1 MKKSFVI
8 SQQYL
13 LLPIKAQEE
22 TRQVAFYCE
31 GKKILEF
38 AVPVSDCG
46 AAGDKAGKQA
56 YAFNYYAPIPMRHQM
71 AEYELGACGKPG
83 SAPLGAKGDGSSA
96 G

>member
-31 GKKILEF
+31 GKKIL
-38 AVPVSDCG
+38 
-46 AAGDKAGKQA
+46 
-56 YAFNYYAPIPMRHQM
+56 
-71 AEYELGACGKPG
+71 
-83 SAPLGAKGDGSSA
+83 
-96 G
+96 